1 MNEPL
6 KSNKQQNTSQP
17 GGGGGFSDYIRKVQ
31 KELSDDY
38 LIEVYISL
46 YLRALRSDG
55 ALNYEEKVWFA
66 DRVNELYDIDVFKP
80 IQSRYNRNC
89 SS

>member
-1 MNEPL
+1 MNQPL
-6 KSNKQQNTSQP
+6 DPNKKPNGITS
-17 GGGGGFSDYIRKVQ
+17 GFSDYIRKVQ

-55 ALNYEEKVWFA
+55 VLNYEEKVWFA
-66 DRVNELYDIDVFKP
+66 DRVKAKLRWHSPTSTSWEAAT
-80 IQSRYNRNC
+80 SA
-89 SS
+89 